1 MRIIVQHGGVLR
13 QFAVIES
20 SGRDGSLTI
29 VMQRNGETHLRAVW
43 TSRPAEQSIQK
54 VEYQTPRLKS
64 KRISIHQSGRINYHE
79 NRRIIFVEPLTR
91 VTRIFPV
98 YGYLVPNLSK
108 LDLHTKL
115 PVDDDVVI
123 DLSDLDGPVS
133 FTIVLGPKNHIF
145 SGRAL
150 KLAYEAEGYALVICV
165 DQAPSM
171 VPAGYENHFV
181 SFTQESG
188 LFDRQQMAEDQALIA
203 HHQALSGSKGLIIY
217 QPNGEGEIKLVFSVP
232 MRVAPKFKIKFS
244 DPDLGVLDQ
253 EAIRDGRSDKVMLRF
268 KVRHLRSGQVIRRN
282 VAIISIELD
291 AEM

>member
-1 MRIIVQHGGVLR
+1 MRFLIQHGGVLR
-13 QFAVIES
+13 QFAAIES
-20 SGRDGSLTI
+20 SGRDGSLTL
-29 VMQRNGETHLRAVW
+29 VMQRNGETHSQGVW

-54 VEYQTPRLKS
+54 VKFQGSRPES

-79 NRRIIFVEPLTR
+79 NGRIIFAEPLTR

-115 PVDDDVVI
+115 LLDDDVVI

-171 VPAGYENHFV
+171 VPAVYENHFI
-181 SFTQESG
+181 SFTQECG
-188 LFDRQQMAEDQALIA
+188 LFDRQQMAEDHALIA

-217 QPNGEGEIKLVFSVP
+217 KPNGEGEIKLVFSVP
-232 MRVAPKFKIKFS
+232 MRVTPKFKIKFA

-253 EAIRDGRSDKVMLRF
+253 ETIRDGRSDKVMLRF

-282 VAIISIELD
+282 VSILSIELD